1 MITVNERP
9 VWRYLLEQEGSL
21 TIEDSGDTIRKE
33 LADDTLKQWS
43 ELSDDE
49 LEDKWTD

>member
-21 TIEDSGDTIRKE
+21 TIEDSGDRIRRDM
-33 LADDTLKQWS
+33 ADDTLQQLS
-43 ELSDDE
+43 DLSDDE
-49 LEDKWTD
+49 LEDIWTD